1 MKRGGGNSVARFDR
15 RFLCNQR
22 SQRGY
27 RKQVYHYRTRDVPG
41 GNRGAWGCRDQYV
54 RTHFHEPWRKLA
66 ISAAQCPS
74 SAATAASDHYHAN
87 RIDNRGVLVDGYAI
101 KDCAAD
107 CANRCHWLAIFSM
120 VYRRSGVNPS
130 DVAPSRGV
138 EVTGYVLTFLLGT
151 YGGLFSERLRHTPYG
166 AFCGDVP
173 HDFYRGHRN
182 HEADQCFFF
191 GDCDSDFHAAWTGRL
206 STRCHSG
213 SDDICGRATRSP
225 FRPPPGEF
233 VDPAHSFRGR
243 LVVGAGDTSLR
254 CVGLRHPPCETAHCS
269 IVGCRD
275 GYARVI
281 CATRPRLRPGA
292 RARPTKTYQYADKAE
307 AIQKKCIKLDA
318 TLAVIME
325 FARGRAVLR
334 PPSPSLARRAP
345 PVRSPVQPLSRV
357 PENRRRR

>member
-1 MKRGGGNSVARFDR
+1 VVTGS
-15 RFLCNQR
+15 R
-22 SQRGY
+22 SII
-27 RKQVYHYRTRDVPG
+27 TVPVMFQAG
-41 GNRGAWGCRDQYV
+41 IEARGAVATNMFALTFMSLGGSLP
-54 RTHFHEPWRKLA
+54 FLPP
-66 ISAAQCPS
+66 SAPARRRLPLLIIITLIGSTTGAFLLTVTPS
-74 SAATAASDHYHAN
+74 
-87 RIDNRGVLVDGYAI
+87 RIVPLIVPI
-101 KDCAAD
+101 C
-107 CANRCHWLAIFSM
+107 CHWLAIFSM